1 MEKVIAEKDGR
12 RVEYIVDGLMV
23 DDTMDTKVYELGSR
37 APQPIPG
44 PWPVAASGKA
54 SEKIHSEV
62 LWQNECMLV
71 IGAGPNR
78 MAIGEMGLC
87 YPDEQ
92 SEVQVEV
99 RLINTPTLVEKIRKH
114 PVRITIEMVPGG
126 NR

>member
-1 MEKVIAEKDGR
+1 MQKIIVQKGQR
-12 RVEYIVDGLMV
+12 RLEFDVEGLMV
-23 DDTMDTKVYELGSR
+23 DDTMDTRVYELGQR
-37 APQPIPG
+37 EPQPIPG
-44 PWPVAASGKA
+44 PWPVSASGKA
-54 SEKIHSEV
+54 REKVHSEV

-78 MAIGEMGLC
+78 MATGEMGLC
-87 YPDEQ
+87 YPDER

-99 RLINTPTLVEKIRKH
+99 RLINTPTLVEKIRKY